1 MHLITKIN
9 EDIFSCSTI
18 SGSNI
23 FKFISVEKFCEIV
36 RYILLL
42 LDSTTMNCHC
52 KIKTAVVVLNFEHLL
67 PNVYGEM
74 CGEFL
79 GT

>member
-1 MHLITKIN
+1 MKHIFNQLIKIGQKVQN
-9 EDIFSCSTI
+9 SFLSL
-18 SGSNI
+18 
-23 FKFISVEKFCEIV
+23 VECPHYTV
-36 RYILLL
+36 NHYG
-42 LDSTTMNCHC
+42 TTMNRHC